1 MGIKL
6 DKIEGLTPEQR
17 AAIKKQH
24 GEDVNETI
32 RKRLAK
38 EKDETDTEAKLAR
51 LKELEEKAEADKL
64 SAEKKDLL
72 VKADEQ
78 LSKDGVKQLEAFK
91 ELKSYDKF
99 VGATEEER
107 LKMIKDLKKSKPQL
121 FVAKTSAGRNL
132 LGLQGADLNGG
143 TTETKVKVY

>member
-6 DKIEGLTPEQR
+6 ENIEGLTPEQR

-38 EKDETDTEAKLAR
+38 EKESADTEAKLAR

-64 SAEKKDLL
+64 SAEENVLIA
-72 VKADEQ
+72 KADEQ

-99 VGATEEER
+99 VKATEEER
-107 LKMIKDLKKSKPQL
+107 LTMIKDLKKSKPQL
-121 FVAKTSAGRNL
+121 FVAKTNVGRDL
-132 LGLQGADLNGG
+132 LGLQGASLDGG